1 MDKWLSNIDA
11 DTSHHSIE
19 KKVLRNK
26 PAEAFDYC
34 YLSTDTTFS
43 TKVTDFAVCD
53 ADPILRF
60 LSSPRQVAGGPLK
73 ENILKCQLKPL
84 SALDYPAG
92 AFTPEQWARLQ
103 VVFPGGVCD
112 WSLPGVEQR
121 RAVTNLTYED
131 GPGGK
136 RLHGAPDSD

>member
-1 MDKWLSNIDA
+1 
-11 DTSHHSIE
+11 
-19 KKVLRNK
+19 VLDNK
-26 PAEAFDYC
+26 RQKALDYC

-73 ENILKCQLKPL
+73 ENVLKCHLKPL
-84 SALDYPAG
+84 DFAEYPAG
-92 AFTPEQWARLQ
+92 TFTPEQWVRLQ
-103 VVFPGGVCD
+103 TVFADGVCD
-112 WSLPGVEQR
+112 WSRPGVEQR
-121 RAVTNLTYED
+121 RAVTDLTYED

-136 RLHGAPDSD
+136 RLHRVPDSD